1 MRYGLEL
8 KIPRLSNK
16 VMEMKNETNNLEAAS
31 IDASTNAVQ
40 RRCAEVRAGRP
51 NARERRPTHGRLE
64 WKPDGRL
71 FGGRKR
77 LEAPSRRRSLQ
88 TCLWI
93 FFSPSR
99 VRPCS
104 ATKRGPVRVEH
115 DQNGGEQGNG
125 QHKQILNADSRYLY
139 SQVGCQRPCNASK
152 PTPVARWL
160 ALSRSSPSCPGS
172 Q

>member
-16 VMEMKNETNNLEAAS
+16 VMEMKNEANNLEAAS

-93 FFSPSR
+93 FFPLL
-99 VRPCS
+99 VCD
-104 ATKRGPVRVEH
+104 PV
-115 DQNGGEQGNG
+115 QQPNGGQYVLDTAKMAG
-125 QHKQILNADSRYLY
+125 SRKT
-139 SQVGCQRPCNASK
+139 ASTNK
-152 PTPVARWL
+152 Y
-160 ALSRSSPSCPGS
+160 
-172 Q
+172 